1 MQPQSTPL
9 PRRNFAPRGVPGA
22 LGRFSADRRGAAA
35 VEFALVCLP
44 LFFVI
49 LGIIEI
55 GWGNFTQSLMD
66 AAVQST
72 ARLIMTG
79 VVQNTQVNGQ
89 PLTAQQFRDQILC
102 PKLPS
107 TMNCNDVFVNVSV
120 FSEPTSLTA
129 PSPYTQFINASGTG
143 LVTPALDNANNSY
156 CIGANASYVVIDVV
170 YPLPVLTTGYLAA
183 AASSYKGYPV
193 RMLQST
199 ATFKNEPFTITGTA
213 GC

>member
-1 MQPQSTPL
+1 MQSHPANRPGFAADARGST
-9 PRRNFAPRGVPGA
+9 
-22 LGRFSADRRGAAA
+22 A
-35 VEFALVCLP
+35 VEFAIICLP
-44 LFFVI
+44 LVFLI

-55 GWGNFTQSLMD
+55 GWGNFTQSRMD

-79 VVQNTQVNGQ
+79 VVQNTQVAGQ
-89 PLTAQQFRDQILC
+89 PLSAQEFRDQILC

-120 FSEPTSLTA
+120 FAEPTSLTA
-129 PSPYTQFINASGTG
+129 PSPYMQFINAAGTG
-143 LVTPALDNANNSY
+143 LVTPALDNSKNGY
-156 CIGANASYVVIDVV
+156 CVGANASYVVVDVV
-170 YPLPVLTTGYLAA
+170 YPLPLLTTGYLAA
-183 AASSYKGYPV
+183 GASTYNGYPV

>member
-1 MQPQSTPL
+1 MQPHPITPS
-9 PRRNFAPRGVPGA
+9 PRNCAPCGSPRALRRFA
-22 LGRFSADRRGAAA
+22 ADRRGGVAI
-35 VEFALVCLP
+35 EFAIVSLP
-44 LFFVI
+44 LFFLI
-49 LGIIEI
+49 LGIVEI
-55 GWGNFTQSLMD
+55 GWGNFTQSRMD

>member
-1 MQPQSTPL
+1 
-9 PRRNFAPRGVPGA
+9 
-22 LGRFSADRRGAAA
+22 
-35 VEFALVCLP
+35 
-44 LFFVI
+44 
-49 LGIIEI
+49 
-55 GWGNFTQSLMD
+55 
-66 AAVQST
+66 VQST

-89 PLTAQQFRDQILC
+89 PLSAQEFRDQILC

-107 TMNCNDVFVNVSV
+107 TMNCKDVFVNVSV
-120 FSEPTSLTA
+120 FAEPTSLTA

-143 LVTPALDNANNSY
+143 LVTPALDNSKNSY
-156 CIGANASYVVIDVV
+156 CVGANASYVVIDVV
-170 YPLPVLTTGYLAA
+170 YPLPLLATSYLTASAA
-183 AASSYKGYPV
+183 SYKGYPV